1 MTLEQLKANLEA
13 LKQQAYRIDGG
24 IQTLLQL
31 IQIAEQEATQTLAVE
46 VKE

>member
-1 MTLEQLKANLEA
+1 MTLEQLKNALES

-31 IQIAEQEATQTLAVE
+31 IEQAEAAQAAEA
-46 VKE
+46 KE